1 MIDYKDLAL
10 VAMIPAFSR
19 ILAGGIMHQQASIVV
34 YEASILT
41 FIGFVAFFIFKL
53 YDYHYVKNKGVVV

>member
-19 ILAGGIMHQQASIVV
+19 ILAGGIMHQQANIVV
-34 YEASILT
+34 YEASVLT
-41 FIGFVAFFIFKL
+41 FVGFLGFFIFKL
-53 YDYHYVKNKGVVV
+53 YQYHYVKNKGVVV